1 MEFPVR
7 ALIAGIEVTTAV
19 RSTKTKLAF
28 ARMKWGINEI
38 EIIPA
43 AGSSNAEKNN
53 KDSVIDMVYP
63 LYTQLFFFA
72 SGDLQW
78 IP

>member
-1 MEFPVR
+1 
-7 ALIAGIEVTTAV
+7 
-19 RSTKTKLAF
+19 
-28 ARMKWGINEI
+28 MKWGINEI

-63 LYTQLFFFA
+63 LYAQLFFCFP
-72 SGDLQW
+72 GDLQGDTL
-78 IP
+78 IKVFILSKFPFFDQSCL